1 MISRLRSALLL
12 GSALIVG
19 GIWGCSDDSRNDAGK
34 MEPSKPA
41 GAMDK
46 IEPSKPA
53 GAMDK
58 MEPSKPA
65 GAMDKIEKGKME

>member
-1 MISRLRSALLL
+1 MVSRLRSALLL

-19 GIWGCSDDSRNDAGK
+19 GIWGCSDDSRNDSGK

-41 GAMDK
+41 G
-46 IEPSKPA
+46 S
-53 GAMDK
+53 MDK

-65 GAMDKIEKGKME
+65 GPMDKMEKGKME